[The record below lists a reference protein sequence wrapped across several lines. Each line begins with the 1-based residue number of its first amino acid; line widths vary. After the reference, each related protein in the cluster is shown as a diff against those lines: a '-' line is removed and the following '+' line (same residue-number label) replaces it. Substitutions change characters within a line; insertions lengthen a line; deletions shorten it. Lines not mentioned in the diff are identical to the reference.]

1 MVWPESRTEI
11 EQGFAA
17 DLTGAFASVAD
28 VNPDAE
34 RIESAVAGVAEP
46 WFDTTSR
53 DALAA
58 ILLLLDD
65 KFGPDSMLRVKNAL
79 NPSRVVSTRAAA
91 QLLGRQVAANS
102 QRMMDQMRSGNMKRD
117 PAALV
122 KTPGA
127 KGGLTPQQFDVVF
140 GRGRAE
146 RIAITE
152 TTRMAEI
159 AEKAGM
165 EVLRTS
171 GIAVSREWVTESD
184 ERVCNICGPLHGLP
198 DHLWP
203 SSFKNGPPAHV
214 RCRCVARIIG
224 LDELLT

>member
-17 DLTGAFASVAD
+17 DLTGAFASVASPD
-28 VNPDAE
+28 PDAE

-65 KFGPDSMLRVKNAL
+65 KFGPDSMLRVKNLL
-79 NPSRVVSTRAAA
+79 NPSGIVSTRAAA
-91 QLLGRQVAANS
+91 QLLGRQVASNS
-102 QRMMDQMRSGNMKRD
+102 RRMVERMRKDNFRRD
-117 PAALV
+117 PAGA
-122 KTPGA
+122 TPSPLSR
-127 KGGLTPQQFDVVF
+127 GGLTPQQFEVVF

-159 AEKAGM
+159 AERAGM

-171 GIAVSREWVTESD
+171 GIAVARRWETAED
-184 ERVCNICGPLHGLP
+184 DRVCERCGPMHGLP
-198 DHLWP
+198 DRLWP
-203 SSFKNGPPAHV
+203 SAYRNGPPLHPAC
-214 RCRCVARIIG
+214 RCRAVVIG
-224 LDELLT
+224 LDELIN